1 MGKMGFADEGT
12 AGDEGR
18 DKVYDELKH
27 LFSPEFLNR
36 IDEVVYFHR
45 LDQKHIRKIV
55 DLMLREL
62 NERLSERG
70 IELVFSPAVKRFL
83 AEKGFD
89 EKFGARYLRRT
100 VQGEVEDA
108 LAMELLKGSLGGS
121 NRIRVSVKSRSI
133 SFKPLVDPDARPEDP
148 VREPAGV
155 S

>member
-1 MGKMGFADEGT
+1 MDSRRT
-12 AGDEGR
+12 HRGDEGG
-18 DKVYDELKH
+18 KVYDELTH
-27 LFSPEFLNR
+27 LFSPVFLNR

-62 NERLSERG
+62 NDRLSERG
-70 IELVFSPAVKRFL
+70 IELVFSPAAKRLL

-121 NRIRVSVKSRSI
+121 TRIRVSVKSRSI
-133 SFKPLVDPDARPEDP
+133 CFKPFAGPDSRPRP
-148 VREPAGV
+148 RQGTRGL
-155 S
+155 